1 MARVAPSNNT
11 SRRCPHP
18 PLTDGQKNAGAVLA
32 DDLAS
37 PDVLP
42 RSVTTTSLDF
52 RLPDGTVLF
61 DDVSTTLAGDHV
73 GVVGANGA
81 GKTTFIRLLTG
92 ELTPTGGT
100 IDRPDTVGLVPQ
112 DVTLRSAVAVDE
124 LIGIAPVR
132 AALHRIELGTADESD
147 HAALEGNWDVEERA
161 VALFGHLGLARLVA
175 TPDDLSRVVDTVSGG
190 EATLV
195 AVIGAVLAAP
205 ELLVLDEP
213 TNNLD
218 PHARGLLLDAIDRF
232 DGQVVTVSHDRDLLD
247 RVDAVAEVRDG
258 GIRVI
263 SGGYAHFEEVLAAEQ
278 ERAREVLAAARNDE
292 SRQRRELT
300 ESQTV
305 IAHRQRYGRKMYAQK
320 REPKIV
326 MQQRKRAAQESAAK
340 LAGGHRRRLD
350 EARELAATAADAVRD
365 DRAVRVELPETEVHP
380 GQVVLPPTR
389 FTLPAGTV
397 EVGIVGPERIV
408 LRGRNGAG
416 KTTLI
421 DHLVASPPQVP
432 TGVLPQVL
440 NGMDPDASPY
450 DLVAAVSPDRSA
462 EDRRAGLA
470 RLLFRG
476 HAADRPVRELSGGER
491 VRAALAV
498 ALLSSP
504 APRLLVLDEPT
515 NNVDIPTRDH
525 LAEALAGFRGA
536 LVVVSHDERFVDALG
551 ITREIDLDDL

>member
-1 MARVAPSNNT
+1 V
-11 SRRCPHP
+11 
-18 PLTDGQKNAGAVLA
+18 VL
-32 DDLAS
+32 
-37 PDVLP
+37 
-42 RSVTTTSLDF
+42 RSVTVTSLDF
-52 RLPDGTVLF
+52 RFADGTVVF
-61 DDVSTTLAGDHV
+61 DDVSTVLSGHHV

-92 ELTPTGGT
+92 DLAPTSGA
-100 IDRPDTVGLVPQ
+100 IDRPASVALVPQ
-112 DVTLRSAVAVDE
+112 DITLRSVVAVDE
-124 LIGIAPVR
+124 LIGVAPIR
-132 AALHRIELGTADESD
+132 RALHRVETGTGDESD
-147 HAALEGNWDVEERA
+147 LAALEGNWDVEERA
-161 VALFGHLGLARLVA
+161 VALFAQLGLERLVA
-175 TPDDLSRVVDTVSGG
+175 HTDDLSRVVDTLSGG

-195 AVIGAVLAAP
+195 AVIGAVLAGP

-218 PHARGLLLDAIDRF
+218 LHARRLLLDAIDRF

-247 RVDAVAEVRDG
+247 TVDAVAEVRDA

-263 SGGYAHFEEVLAAEQ
+263 TGDYTHFEQVLAAEQ
-278 ERAREVLAAARNDE
+278 ERARELLAAARNDE
-292 SRQRRELT
+292 ARQRRELT

-340 LAGGHRRRLD
+340 LAGGHRRRLE
-350 EARELAATAADAVRD
+350 EARETAVAAADAVRD
-365 DRAVRVELPETEVHP
+365 DRTVRVDLPDTEVHA
-380 GQVVLPPTR
+380 GQVVLAPTR
-389 FTLPAGTV
+389 FTVPTGAV

-408 LRGRNGAG
+408 LRGRNGSG

-421 DHLVASPPQVP
+421 DQLIAAPPAVP
-432 TGVLPQVL
+432 VGLLPQVL
-440 NGMDPDASPY
+440 DEMDPDASPY
-450 DLVAAVSPDRSA
+450 DLVAAVSPDRTA
-462 EDRRAGLA
+462 EQRRAGLA

-476 HAADRPVRELSGGER
+476 HDADRPVRELSGGER

-498 ALLSSP
+498 ALLASP

-525 LAEALAGFRGA
+525 LAQALAGFRGA
-536 LVVVSHDERFVDALG
+536 LVVVSHDERFVDALEV
-551 ITREIDLDDL
+551 TREIDLDAL

>member
-1 MARVAPSNNT
+1 MV
-11 SRRCPHP
+11 
-18 PLTDGQKNAGAVLA
+18 
-32 DDLAS
+32 
-37 PDVLP
+37 P
-42 RSVTTTSLDF
+42 RSVTTTSLHF
-52 RLPDGTVLF
+52 RLPDGTVVF
-61 DDVSTTLAGDHV
+61 DDVSVTLAGHHV

-81 GKTTFIRLLTG
+81 GKTTFVRLLTG
-92 ELTPTGGT
+92 ELAPTSGA
-100 IDRPDTVGLVPQ
+100 IDRPASIALVPQ
-112 DVTLRSAVAVDE
+112 DITVRSAVAIDE
-124 LIGIAPVR
+124 LIGIADVR
-132 AALHRIELGTADESD
+132 AALHRIEHGTADDAD

-161 VALFGHLGLARLVA
+161 VALFGQLGLARLVA
-175 TPDDLSRVVDTVSGG
+175 TPTDLSRVVDTLSGG

-195 AVIGAVLAAP
+195 AVIGAVLASP

-218 PHARGLLLDAIDRF
+218 PRARRLLLDAIERF

-247 RVDAVAEVRDG
+247 HVDAVAEVRDG
-258 GIRVI
+258 DIRVVA
-263 SGGYAHFEEVLAAEQ
+263 GDYAHFEAVLAAEQ

-292 SRQRRELT
+292 ARQRRELT

-305 IAHRQRYGRKMYAQK
+305 VAHRQRYGRKMYAQK

-340 LAGGHRRRLD
+340 LTGGHRRRLD
-350 EARELAATAADAVRD
+350 EAREQASAAADAVRD
-365 DRAVRVELPETEVHP
+365 DRTVRVDLPDTAVHP

-389 FTLPAGTV
+389 FTVPAGTV
-397 EVGIVGPERIV
+397 EVGIVGPERIA

-421 DHLVASPPQVP
+421 DQLVAAGPQVP
-432 TGVLPQVL
+432 VGVLPQVL
-440 NGMDPDASPY
+440 DGLDPDASPY
-450 DLVAAVSPDRSA
+450 DLVAAVSPDRTA

-476 HAADRPVRELSGGER
+476 RDADRPVRELSGGER
-491 VRAALAV
+491 VRAAMAV

-515 NNVDIPTRDH
+515 NNVDITTREH
-525 LAEALAGFRGA
+525 LAQALADFRGA
-536 LVVVSHDERFVDALG
+536 LLVVSHDERFVDALG
-551 ITREIDLDDL
+551 ITREIDLDRL